1 MRTFAKVLGYGLII
15 LFIVAAL
22 GFAYKYT
29 NGFNE
34 ELKTFYVEYDG
45 KQILTT
51 ESKMTLKKD
60 AVHRFNV
67 KYTFDKDDAEPK
79 GYKVKIVPNMSRD
92 FDFTVDGEKH
102 IFSKVGELTAVFGA
116 VKNETYFELY
126 IPESL
131 SFKEVLRN
139 AYNGSTASVPSD
151 AEANNPYPFKL
162 QISSY
167 NGSITYNIDFT
178 FNADGTSETDTPDG
192 GNNDTPTTPTEP
204 TTPIDP
210 DNPDNPDNPY
220 NPDTPT
226 ESAITYRII
235 GNEANLIQ
243 ADVLCD
249 TTAIEGETVDFA
261 VSLIGDYKSEV
272 TDITVYSCGR
282 IWTTIAAGENDGASN
297 FYREYSFTMP
307 DGDVEICVTIKAI
320 EVSNYHTLSY
330 DTLGSG
336 SSDSIMVY
344 MSEVGK
350 AGEYMT
356 VYIQLGLDVQ
366 DSITI
371 SRVVL
376 QNADTGEDIGN
387 DLEGYDGNYDFTM
400 PDCDVVI
407 MIYLAPKNESGGTET
422 PTTPTTPTG
431 KTYGIT
437 YSSSYSNDY
446 DGATDFNDYV
456 TVSCPST
463 AVAGEKVTVRISVIE
478 SFAEL
483 YEIGDVMISYP
494 GMEFSYGLA
503 TSKGNGVFEFTM
515 PDFDIQLYIY
525 VVDNNHM

>member
-1 MRTFAKVLGYGLII
+1 MRTFAKVLGYGLIL
-15 LFIVAAL
+15 LFLVAAL

-34 ELKTFYVEYDG
+34 ELKTFYIEYDG

-51 ESKMTLKKD
+51 ESKLTLKKG

-116 VKNETYFELY
+116 IKNETYFELY

-131 SFKEVLRN
+131 SFKEVLRK
-139 AYNGSTASVPSD
+139 AYNGSTVSVPSD

-178 FNADGTSETDTPDG
+178 FNADGTSGTDTPDG

-204 TTPIDP
+204 ITPI
-210 DNPDNPDNPY
+210 NPDNPDNPY
-220 NPDTPT
+220 EPDEPI

-249 TTAIEGETVDFA
+249 TTAVEGETVDFS

-272 TDITVYSCGR
+272 TDITVYSGGK

-297 FYREYSFTMP
+297 FYKEYSFTMP
-307 DGDVEICVTIKAI
+307 DADVEICVTIKAI
-320 EVSNYHTLSY
+320 EVNSYHTLSY
-330 DTLGSG
+330 ETAGNGDRYSVNVN
-336 SSDSIMVY
+336 MA
-344 MSEVGK
+344 EVAQK
-350 AGEYMT
+350 GEYVT
-356 VYIQLGLDVQ
+356 VSIYLAMDKQ
-366 DSITI
+366 DELQI
-371 SRVVL
+371 SSVVL
-376 QNADTGEDIGN
+376 KNANTGEVIQT
-387 DLEGYDGNYDFTM
+387 LEQFNEFFDFTM

-407 MIYLAPKNESGGTET
+407 VITLSEKDNGGGTET

-431 KTYGIT
+431 KTHSII

-446 DGATDFNDYV
+446 DGAMGFDDYV

-463 AVAGEKVTVRISVIE
+463 AVAGEKVAVTVRLIE
-478 SFAEL
+478 DYAEL
-483 YEIGDVMISYP
+483 YEIDDVMISYP
-494 GMEFSYGLA
+494 GMEFSYGFA
-503 TSKGNGVFEFTM
+503 VSKGNGVYEFTM
-515 PDFDIQLYIY
+515 PDFDMQLYIY
-525 VVDNNHM
+525 VVDNDHM

>member
-1 MRTFAKVLGYGLII
+1 MRTFAKVLGYGLIL
-15 LFIVAAL
+15 LFLVAAL

-45 KQILTT
+45 RQILTT
-51 ESKMTLKKD
+51 ESKLTLKKD

-131 SFKEVLRN
+131 SFKEVLRK
-139 AYNGSTASVPSD
+139 AYNGSTVSVPSD

-178 FNADGTSETDTPDG
+178 FNADGTTGTGTPDG

-204 TTPIDP
+204 TIPI
-210 DNPDNPDNPY
+210 
-220 NPDTPT
+220 NPDTPDIPSEPT
-226 ESAITYRII
+226 KESHAITYRIV

-249 TTAIEGETVDFA
+249 TTAVEGETVDFA

-272 TDITVYSCGR
+272 TDITVYSGGK

-297 FYREYSFTMP
+297 FYKEYSFTMP
-307 DGDVEICVTIKAI
+307 DADVEIAVTIKAI

-330 DTLGSG
+330 DTTGSG
-336 SSDSIMVY
+336 DRYSVNVKMA
-344 MSEVGK
+344 EVAQK
-350 AGEYMT
+350 GEYVT
-356 VYIQLGLDVQ
+356 VSIYLAMDKQ
-366 DSITI
+366 DELQI
-371 SRVVL
+371 SSVVL
-376 QNADTGEDIGN
+376 KNAATGEVIQT
-387 DLEGYDGNYDFTM
+387 LEQFNEFFDFTM

-407 MIYLAPKNESGGTET
+407 VITLATKDSQPET

-431 KTYGIT
+431 ET
-437 YSSSYSNDY
+437 YSIIYSASYSNDY

-463 AVAGEKVTVRISVIE
+463 AVASEKVTVTIRLIE
-478 SFAEL
+478 DYAEL
-483 YEIGDVMISYP
+483 YEIDDVMISYP
-494 GMEFSYGLA
+494 GMEFSYGFA
-503 TSKGNGVFEFTM
+503 VSKGNGVYEFTM
-515 PDFDIQLYIY
+515 PDFDMQLYIY
-525 VVDNNHM
+525 VTDKTYS

>member
-1 MRTFAKVLGYGLII
+1 MRTFAKVLGYGLIL
-15 LFIVAAL
+15 LFLVAAL

-34 ELKTFYVEYDG
+34 ELKTFYIEYDG

-51 ESKMTLKKD
+51 ESKLTLKKD

-131 SFKEVLRN
+131 SFKEVLRK
-139 AYNGSTASVPSD
+139 AYNGSTVSIPSD

-167 NGSITYNIDFT
+167 NDSITYNIDFT
-178 FNADGTSETDTPDG
+178 FNADGTSGTDISGG

-204 TTPIDP
+204 TTPT
-210 DNPDNPDNPY
+210 
-220 NPDTPT
+220 NPDTPDIPT
-226 ESAITYRII
+226 EPTKESHAITYRII

-243 ADVLCD
+243 ADVLCAS
-249 TTAIEGETVDFA
+249 TAVEGETVNFS

-272 TDITVYSCGR
+272 TDITVYSGGK

-297 FYREYSFTMP
+297 FYKEYSFTMP
-307 DGDVEICVTIKAI
+307 DADVEICVTIKAI

-330 DTLGSG
+330 ETAGSG
-336 SSDSIMVY
+336 DRYSVNVNMA
-344 MSEVGK
+344 EVAQK
-350 AGEYMT
+350 GEYVT
-356 VYIQLGLDVQ
+356 VSIGLAIGLEDELQ
-366 DSITI
+366 I
-371 SRVVL
+371 SSVVL
-376 QNADTGEDIGN
+376 KNAATGEVIQS
-387 DLEGYDGNYDFTM
+387 LEQFNEFFDFTM

-407 MIYLAPKNESGGTET
+407 VITLSEKDNGGTVE
-422 PTTPTTPTG
+422 TPTTPTG

-437 YSSSYSNDY
+437 YSATYGAF
-446 DGATDFNDYV
+446 DGMSDTTDFYDYV

-463 AVAGEKVTVRISVIE
+463 AVAGEKVAVTVRLIE
-478 SFAEL
+478 DYDEL

-494 GMEFSYGLA
+494 GMEFSYGYA
-503 TSKGNGVFEFTM
+503 NSKGNGVFEFTM

>member
-1 MRTFAKVLGYGLII
+1 MRTFAKVLGYGLIL
-15 LFIVAAL
+15 LFLVAAL

-34 ELKTFYVEYDG
+34 ELKTFYIEYDG

-51 ESKMTLKKD
+51 ESKLTLKKD

-67 KYTFDKDDAEPK
+67 KYTFDKDDAKPK

-92 FDFTVDGEKH
+92 FDFTVDGEKY

-131 SFKEVLRN
+131 SFKEVLRK
-139 AYNGSTASVPSD
+139 AYNGSTVSVSSD

-178 FNADGTSETDTPDG
+178 FNADGTSGTDTPDG
-192 GNNDTPTTPTEP
+192 GNTDKPTTPTTPTTPDNHDTPDIPTEP
-204 TTPIDP
+204 TK
-210 DNPDNPDNPY
+210 
-220 NPDTPT
+220 
-226 ESAITYRII
+226 ESRAITYRII

-249 TTAIEGETVDFA
+249 TTAVEGETVDFA

-272 TDITVYSCGR
+272 TDITVYSDGK

-297 FYREYSFTMP
+297 FYKEYSFTMP
-307 DGDVEICVTIKAI
+307 DADVEICVTIKAI
-320 EVSNYHTLSY
+320 VVIEYHTLSY

-336 SSDSIMVY
+336 SNESISVY
-344 MSEVGK
+344 MSEVAK
-350 AGEYMT
+350 AGDYVM

-376 QNADTGEDIGN
+376 QNADTGEDIGSE
-387 DLEGYDGNYDFTM
+387 LEGYDGNYDFTM

-407 MIYLAPKNESGGTET
+407 MIYLMSKSESGSTVET

-431 KTYGIT
+431 KTYSIS

-446 DGATDFNDYV
+446 DGAMGFDDYV
-456 TVSCPST
+456 MVSCPST
-463 AVAGEKVTVRISVIE
+463 AIAGEKIAVTVRLIE
-478 SFAEL
+478 DYAEL
-483 YEIGDVMISYP
+483 YEIDDVMISYP
-494 GMEFSYGLA
+494 GMEFSYGFA
-503 TSKGNGVFEFTM
+503 NSKGNGVFEFTM
-515 PDFDIQLYIY
+515 PDFDMQLYIY
-525 VVDNNHM
+525 VVDNDHM

>member
-1 MRTFAKVLGYGLII
+1 MRTFAKVIGYGLIL
-15 LFIVAAL
+15 LFLVAAL

-51 ESKMTLKKD
+51 ESKLTLKKD

-126 IPESL
+126 ITESL
-131 SFKEVLRN
+131 SFKEVLRK
-139 AYNGSTASVPSD
+139 AYNGSTVSVPSD

-178 FNADGTSETDTPDG
+178 FNADGTSNTNTPNG

-204 TTPIDP
+204 TTPI
-210 DNPDNPDNPY
+210 NPDNPDNPY
-220 NPDTPT
+220 EPDEPI

-243 ADVLCD
+243 ADVLC
-249 TTAIEGETVDFA
+249 ASSAVEGETVDFA

-272 TDITVYSCGR
+272 TDITVYSGGK

-297 FYREYSFTMP
+297 FYKEYSFTMP
-307 DGDVEICVTIKAI
+307 DADVEICVTIKAI
-320 EVSNYHTLSY
+320 EVNSYHTLSY
-330 DTLGSG
+330 ETAGGGDRYSVNVN
-336 SSDSIMVY
+336 MA
-344 MSEVGK
+344 EVAQK
-350 AGEYMT
+350 GEYVT
-356 VYIQLGLDVQ
+356 VSIYLAMDKQ
-366 DSITI
+366 DELQI
-371 SRVVL
+371 SSVVL
-376 QNADTGEDIGN
+376 KNAATGEVIQT
-387 DLEGYDGNYDFTM
+387 LEQFNEFFDFIM

-407 MIYLAPKNESGGTET
+407 VITLATKGGQTET

-431 KTYGIT
+431 KTYSII
-437 YSSSYSNDY
+437 YSAAYNTSDA
-446 DGATDFNDYV
+446 GATDFYDYV

-463 AVAGEKVTVRISVIE
+463 AVAGEKVTVTIRLIE
-478 SFAEL
+478 DYAEL
-483 YEIGDVMISYP
+483 YEIDDVMISYP
-494 GMEFSYGLA
+494 GMEFSYSFA
-503 TSKGNGVFEFTM
+503 VSKGNGVYEFTM
-515 PDFDIQLYIY
+515 PDFDMQLYIY
-525 VVDNNHM
+525 VTDKTYS